1 MTAEVDYI
9 VVGAGSAGCVAAA
22 RLSEDETAQ
31 VALLE
36 AGSDLDSAMIRMPL
50 AWMPV
55 SADPRYGWNLMSEPD
70 PHMGGRA
77 QPIPRGRLLGGSSA
91 INGTM
96 YIRGHKADYD
106 GWAAMGLPGWGY
118 EDVLPYFRKSE
129 TNWRGASEIHGGG
142 GPLSVTPM
150 LPHPEL
156 TPAMYAAGKA
166 LGYGEEPDFA
176 VPEPEGFGMPDC
188 TIRKGHRDSTA
199 RAYLDPARRR
209 RNLSVL
215 TEAFASRV
223 LIEDGRAV
231 GVEYR
236 RGGETKQLHARR
248 EVIVCGGAIHS
259 PQLLMLSGIGP
270 ASHLKE
276 HGVAVLH
283 DLPGVG
289 QNLQD
294 HPIAVTVWAAA
305 QPNTF
310 DRELRLDRIALN
322 VLRWTLTGK
331 GTPAQSPMTAQGFVR
346 SGPEQERPDLQFQV
360 SHTSYMARVWFP
372 GWRKGA
378 GHQLTAGCVL
388 LNPESRG
395 AVTLGSADP
404 GDLPKV
410 LLNFM
415 AEPSDRKRLRASIH
429 LMREFF
435 ATDAAAPTVAAEIAP
450 GAEAADDAAIDG
462 WLDDSVISGG
472 HPTSTCA
479 MGTGPEAVLDAALR
493 VRGIERLRVADA
505 SSMPQIIRGNTNAP
519 TIMIAEKA
527 ADLVRIA
534 NR

>member
-1 MTAEVDYI
+1 MTSEVDYI
-9 VVGAGSAGCVAAA
+9 VVGAGSAGCVVAA
-22 RLSEDETAQ
+22 RLSEDDKVQ

-36 AGSDLDSAMIRMPL
+36 AGGDVDSAMIRMPL

-77 QPIPRGRLLGGSSA
+77 QPIPRGKLLGGSSA

-118 EDVLPYFRKSE
+118 DDVLPYFRKSE
-129 TNWRGASEIHGGG
+129 TNWRGASEIHGGD

-150 LPHPEL
+150 LPHSEL
-156 TPAMYAAGKA
+156 TPVMYAAGA
-166 LGYGEEPDFA
+166 ELGYREEPDFA

-188 TIRKGHRDSTA
+188 TIRNGHRDSTA
-199 RAYLDPARRR
+199 RAYLDPARQR
-209 RNLSVL
+209 RNLTIV
-215 TEAFASRV
+215 TEAAATRV
-223 LIEDGRAV
+223 LVEDGRAV

-236 RGGETKQLHARR
+236 QGGDTKTLRARR
-248 EVIVCGGAIHS
+248 EVIVCGGALHS
-259 PQLLMLSGIGP
+259 PHLLMLSGIGP
-270 ASHLKE
+270 AAHLRE
-276 HGVAVLH
+276 HGIEVLH

-305 QPNTF
+305 KPNTF
-310 DRELRLDRIALN
+310 DRELRLDRLALN
-322 VLRWTLTGK
+322 VIRWTLTGK
-331 GTPAQSPMTAQGFVR
+331 GTPAQSPMTAQGFIR

-372 GWRKGA
+372 GWRAGA

-404 GDLPKV
+404 AALPKV
-410 LLNFM
+410 LLNFL
-415 AEPSDRKRLRASIH
+415 AEPGDRLRLRAAMR

-435 ATDAAAPTVAAEIAP
+435 ATPAAAATVAAEIAP
-450 GAEAADDAAIDG
+450 GAAADDDEALDA
-462 WLDDSVISGG
+462 WLEQTIISGG

-479 MGTGPEAVLDAALR
+479 MGTGPEAVLDGELR
-493 VRGIERLRVADA
+493 VRGIRALRVADA
-505 SSMPQIIRGNTNAP
+505 SSMPQLIRGNTNAP
-519 TIMIAEKA
+519 TIMVAEKA
-527 ADLVRIA
+527 ADLVHLA

>member
-1 MTAEVDYI
+1 MTAEVDYV
-9 VVGAGSAGCVAAA
+9 VVGAGSAGCVVAA
-22 RLSEDETAQ
+22 RLSEDPAAQ

-36 AGSDLDSAMIRMPL
+36 AGGDVDSAMIRMPL

-77 QPIPRGRLLGGSSA
+77 QPIPRGKLLGGSSA

-96 YIRGHKADYD
+96 YIRGHRADYD

-118 EDVLPYFRKSE
+118 DDVLPYFRKSE
-129 TNWRGASEIHGGG
+129 SNWRGASEIHGGD

-156 TPAMYAAGKA
+156 TPAMYAAA
-166 LGYGEEPDFA
+166 RTFGYGEEPDFA

-199 RAYLDPARRR
+199 RAYLDPARGR
-209 RNLSVL
+209 RNLTVV
-215 TEAFASRV
+215 TDAPATRV
-223 LIEDGRAV
+223 LVEQGRAV

-236 RGGETKQLHARR
+236 QGGETRTIRARR
-248 EVIVCGGAIHS
+248 EVILCGGAIHS
-259 PQLLMLSGIGP
+259 PHLLMLSGIGP
-270 ASHLKE
+270 AAHLSE
-276 HGVAVLH
+276 HGITVVH

-289 QNLQD
+289 RNLQD

-305 QPNTF
+305 KPNTF
-310 DRELRLDRIALN
+310 DRELRLDRLAWN
-322 VLRWTLTGK
+322 VVRWTLTGK
-331 GTPAQSPMTAQGFVR
+331 GTPAQSPMTVQGFVR
-346 SGPEQERPDLQFQV
+346 SSPEQERPDLQFQV

-378 GHQLTAGCVL
+378 GHQLTAACVL
-388 LNPESRG
+388 LNPASRG

-404 GDLPKV
+404 AAAPKV

-415 AEPSDRKRLRASIH
+415 AAPGDRERLRGSMR
-429 LMREFF
+429 LMRDFF
-435 ATDAAAPTVAAEIAP
+435 AAGPASRTVAAELAP
-450 GAEAADDAAIDG
+450 GPQATDDAA
-462 WLDDSVISGG
+462 LDSWMDQTVISGG
-472 HPTSTCA
+472 HPACTCA
-479 MGTGPEAVLDAALR
+479 MGTGAEAVLDAGLR
-493 VRGIERLRVADA
+493 VRGIDRLRVADA
-505 SSMPQIIRGNTNAP
+505 SSMPQLIRGNTNAP

-527 ADLVRIA
+527 ADLIRAA